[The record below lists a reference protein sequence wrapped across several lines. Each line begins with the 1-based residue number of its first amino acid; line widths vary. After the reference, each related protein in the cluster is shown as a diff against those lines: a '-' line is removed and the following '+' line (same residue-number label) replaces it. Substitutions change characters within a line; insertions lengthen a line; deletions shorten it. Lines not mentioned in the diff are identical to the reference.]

1 MQPGRKLGLRPN
13 SLYYAR
19 LWKLHA
25 TLADPSRTHVQA
37 YLQFLGGTVLTKK
50 VEPTGSTDQ
59 HVHPAP
65 WKDQNAPAVRH
76 HI

>member
-1 MQPGRKLGLRPN
+1 MQPGRRLGLRPN
-13 SLYYAR
+13 SLYYVR

-50 VEPTGSTDQ
+50 VDRSACPPRAVEGSECS
-59 HVHPAP
+59 AI
-65 WKDQNAPAVRH
+65 RH